1 MPPGQ
6 IRPKVKALHDG
17 MEAMRLISM
26 FGLLED
32 KEYIEE
38 IDTGDE
44 PL

>member
-1 MPPGQ
+1 MK
-6 IRPKVKALHDG
+6 REMHTCHASMKAMKSID
-17 MEAMRLISM
+17 M
-26 FGLLED
+26 FGLPED